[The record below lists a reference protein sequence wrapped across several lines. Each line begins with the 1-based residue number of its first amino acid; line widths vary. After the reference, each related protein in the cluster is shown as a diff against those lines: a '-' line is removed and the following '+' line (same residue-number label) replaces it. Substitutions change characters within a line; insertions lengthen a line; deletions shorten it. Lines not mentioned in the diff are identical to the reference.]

1 MIELLLFLILCVLVG
16 IAVMLD
22 DYLCAIL
29 NRLNT
34 IRSMGNK

>member
-1 MIELLLFLILCVLVG
+1 MIIFLLTAIFFLLG
-16 IAVMLD
+16 FIAVMLD
-22 DYLCAIL
+22 DYLCEIL